1 MKSRAR
7 PRKRNP
13 LRKFAGWESGS
24 ELPHSK
30 AAQARSTSELTMDL
44 IPPPF
49 TGFPHRRRSAV
60 PAALVLVLL
69 ASLFC
74 STIAWSAQQDSA
86 QLYEGLN
93 VSTIDLV
100 AQPTVNVEDLRP
112 LVAQKADTPYSTA
125 AIQKSAEALE
135 GTGKFTKVEVEVKPE
150 AKGLRVT
157 FILEPAFYVGMI
169 YFPGATKVFSYQ
181 RLLQVVNYPAQEPY
195 RGGPRP
201 PGESSAHAVFRPTR
215 IFRGPREG
223 GGKTGPGSQA
233 GGHYLQRDAWPAGKI
248 WRYSDHRAAARRGR
262 AAEGRFGLVSR
273 PLAWSRI

>member
-1 MKSRAR
+1 MESRGPTEQVRATFLILPGSGEKSGGLKSRAR

-93 VSTIDLV
+93 VSSIDIIG
-100 AQPTVNVEDLRP
+100 QPTVNVEELRAP
-112 LVAQKADTPYSTA
+112 
-125 AIQKSAEALE
+125 
-135 GTGKFTKVEVEVKPE
+135 GG
-150 AKGLRVT
+150 AKG
-157 FILEPAFYVGMI
+157 
-169 YFPGATKVFSYQ
+169 
-181 RLLQVVNYPAQEPY
+181 
-195 RGGPRP
+195 
-201 PGESSAHAVFRPTR
+201 
-215 IFRGPREG
+215 
-223 GGKTGPGSQA
+223 
-233 GGHYLQRDAWPAGKI
+233 
-248 WRYSDHRAAARRGR
+248 
-262 AAEGRFGLVSR
+262 
-273 PLAWSRI
+273 